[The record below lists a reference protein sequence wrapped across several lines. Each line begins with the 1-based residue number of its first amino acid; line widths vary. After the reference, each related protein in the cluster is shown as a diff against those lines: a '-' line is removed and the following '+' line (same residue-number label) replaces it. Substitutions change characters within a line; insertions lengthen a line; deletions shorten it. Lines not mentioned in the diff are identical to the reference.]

1 MNYEPGNTRT
11 TENLNP
17 FFNHSLSADVV
28 EYLRT
33 VRDMT
38 LKQIGDMLDLSESF
52 ISRVANKQR
61 NFTQE
66 HLERLERELGAPL
79 PLLTIEALWLP
90 RASAAQKEMLEGL
103 LQGLRTWAEIQQD
116 IWADEK
122 NAGDER
128 DVAKS
133 A

>member
-38 LKQIGDMLDLSESF
+38 LKQIGDMLDLSESV

-61 NFTQE
+61 NFSRD
-66 HLERLERELGAPL
+66 HLVRLEGELGAPV
-79 PLLTIEALWLP
+79 PLL
-90 RASAAQKEMLEGL
+90 SV
-103 LQGLRTWAEIQQD
+103 
-116 IWADEK
+116 
-122 NAGDER
+122 
-128 DVAKS
+128 VA
-133 A
+133 